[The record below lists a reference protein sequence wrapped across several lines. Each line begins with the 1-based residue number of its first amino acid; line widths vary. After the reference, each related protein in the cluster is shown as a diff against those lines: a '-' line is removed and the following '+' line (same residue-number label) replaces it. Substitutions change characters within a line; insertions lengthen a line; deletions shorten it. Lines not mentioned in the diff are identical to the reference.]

1 MADRLLSDG
10 ALIGLTRAE
19 LVGMLGEPPKTNYF
33 SDWDVVYWL
42 GPERGLAGIDS
53 EWLIVRIGEDGR
65 VAEARLVTD

>member
-1 MADRLLSDG
+1 
-10 ALIGLTRAE
+10 
-19 LVGMLGEPPKTNYF
+19 MLGEPPKTNYF

-65 VAEARLVTD
+65 VAERGWSPIEWIALRGSATLRA